1 MTVYRF
7 PRGFLWGAATAAHQ
21 VEGGNRLNDWWPAEE
36 EGRLPHRSGEACRFW
51 DLFERD
57 LDLARRFGH
66 NAHRLS
72 LEWSRIEPE
81 PGRFD
86 EAALDHYAAILEAM
100 AARGI
105 EPVVTLHHFT
115 SPLWFARRGGWLD
128 HRNLAAFEA
137 YAGKVA
143 ERLASKVRWWITVN
157 EPTVLAKH
165 GFVTGDW
172 PPFRRGRW
180 DLALRTIRAMG
191 RGHVRAR
198 AALRAVRPDAMVSFA
213 HSAPWIEPCNPGRAA
228 DRTAALARDFFLN
241 RLPFRMLGGAPR
253 HVLDYVAINYYTRMV
268 VRWEG
273 HGRAALFG
281 RDCLDDHHGTG
292 RRFASTGAEIHAPG
306 LLQVLESYAPLGLP
320 MMITENGLATDDEV
334 LRTVGLREHLEALGQ
349 AVARG
354 LDVRGYLHW
363 TLMDNFEWALGTTV
377 RFGLAA
383 NDSATQVRT
392 PRPAMILLAEVARA
406 NAVAAAATQEAA
418 AG

>member
-51 DLFERD
+51 DLYERD

-86 EAALDHYAAILEAM
+86 EAALDHYAVIVDAM

-128 HRNLAAFEA
+128 RRNLAAFEA

-143 ERLASKVRWWITVN
+143 ERLAGRVRWWITVN

-191 RGHVRAR
+191 RGHVLAR
-198 AALRAVRPDAMVSFA
+198 AALRAARPDAMVSFA
-213 HSAPWIEPCNPGRAA
+213 HSAPWIEPCNPRAGPTGWPPWPATSSSTVCPSACWAARPGMCSTMWRSTTTRAWWCAGRGADGRPCSAGTVSTTITGPGAA
-228 DRTAALARDFFLN
+228 S
-241 RLPFRMLGGAPR
+241 P
-253 HVLDYVAINYYTRMV
+253 
-268 VRWEG
+268 
-273 HGRAALFG
+273 
-281 RDCLDDHHGTG
+281 
-292 RRFASTGAEIHAPG
+292 
-306 LLQVLESYAPLGLP
+306 
-320 MMITENGLATDDEV
+320 
-334 LRTVGLREHLEALGQ
+334 
-349 AVARG
+349 
-354 LDVRGYLHW
+354 
-363 TLMDNFEWALGTTV
+363 
-377 RFGLAA
+377 
-383 NDSATQVRT
+383 
-392 PRPAMILLAEVARA
+392 
-406 NAVAAAATQEAA
+406 
-418 AG
+418 